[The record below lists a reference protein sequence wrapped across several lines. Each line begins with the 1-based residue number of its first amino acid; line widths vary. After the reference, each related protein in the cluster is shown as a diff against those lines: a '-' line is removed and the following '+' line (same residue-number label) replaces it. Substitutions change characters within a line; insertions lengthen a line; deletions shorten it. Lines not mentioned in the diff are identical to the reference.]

1 MADFMNDRSF
11 LLKLNQ
17 HKVREYLAAIMVL
30 DFETENPIAR
40 LEGKVVSGSMTVAA
54 NSAVRKTCSLT
65 IVFDEDTKN
74 ITDINNLIAI
84 DKKISLSLGLKNPF
98 YHLPQY
104 AQYGE
109 ELWFK
114 QGLFVITRASSS
126 ISVSSAQVS
135 IELQDKMAF
144 LNGTCGGTLP
154 ANTSFHDRIIYDK
167 DGNYTTEY
175 PLIKEIIFEAVN
187 HYGGEHPSRIVIEDV
202 PDVGRKV
209 VRWRGS
215 TPINF
220 QSEIDAKNSGRSFV
234 IAAPP
239 VTGFENT
246 YYQGDLVGYRETP
259 LTYPGELI
267 LKMGQT
273 VTNLLD
279 EIVSTLGNYEYFYD
293 AEGIFHFRQIKN
305 YQATGVTPLN
315 YDPTITVEVVDSQGN
330 ISQQTQDLDKSLQS
344 LYFPRYTDDAFIN
357 EFADQN
363 LVTQIGYNP
372 DYSKIKNDFICWGT
386 KQDDSNSEVMVRY
399 HLAIDV
405 RPKDIPKPVT
415 EEEIEVIRDNYSLC
429 HKTIRKVMN
438 KNDGTIS
445 RYAVENAYIPD
456 EVNETWGEV
465 AALSLDEA
473 FPDLDASYHF
483 NWREELYRQALLAYG
498 TSTEGS
504 YYDEELMAEWRNIF
518 DPSSTWDL
526 KGMDSFQR
534 SWEDHF
540 GEDNDETPWAGYTVD
555 VKIAPEKLRYWLDI
569 IDTSAGVG
577 VYGVNRIGRR
587 TIAQENTKINQV
599 FEGEIPDLVFIE
611 NTGQPQEMIENTQY
625 YISIGQ
631 AYSFVNPDQLQ
642 YFQEVNSFG
651 TCYESVRAMLYNNLI
666 YNATA
671 SLTTIPILYLDVNKV
686 VHLNFPELGVTG
698 DFVINNISMQFGNNP
713 TMSLSLNFIFI
724 ITKSSIC

>member
-144 LNGTCGGTLP
+144 LNGTCGGILP
-154 ANTSFHDRIIYDK
+154 ANTSFHDKIIYDK

-239 VTGFENT
+239 VAGFENT

-279 EIVSTLGNYEYFYD
+279 EIISTLGNYEYFYD

-305 YQATGVTPLN
+305 YQATGITPLN

-363 LVTQIGYNP
+363 LVTQVGYNP

-473 FPDLDASYHF
+473 FPNLDASYHF

-534 SWEDHF
+534 NWEDHF
-540 GEDNDETPWAGYTVD
+540 GEDNDEIPWAGYTVD

-651 TCYESVRAMLYNNLI
+651 TCYESVREMLYNNLI

-671 SLTTIPILYLDVNKV
+671 SLTTIPILYLDVNKI
-686 VHLNFPELGVTG
+686 VHLNFPKLGITG
-698 DFVINNISMQFGNNP
+698 DFVINNISMQFGSNP
-713 TMSLSLNFIFI
+713 TMSLSLNEAIVMV
-724 ITKSSIC
+724 

>member
-220 QSEIDAKNSGRSFV
+220 QSEIDARNSGRSFV

-239 VTGFENT
+239 VAGFENT

-445 RYAVENAYIPD
+445 RYAIENAYIPD

-587 TIAQENTKINQV
+587 SIAQENTKINQV

-651 TCYESVRAMLYNNLI
+651 TCYESVREMLYNNLI

-686 VHLNFPELGVTG
+686 IHLNFPELGITG

-713 TMSLSLNFIFI
+713 TMSLSLNEAIVMV
-724 ITKSSIC
+724 

>member
-65 IVFDEDTKN
+65 IVFNEDTKN

-293 AEGIFHFRQIKN
+293 ADGIFHFRQIKN

-713 TMSLSLNFIFI
+713 TMSLSLNEAIVMV
-724 ITKSSIC
+724 

>member
-239 VTGFENT
+239 VAGFENT

-330 ISQQTQDLDKSLQS
+330 ISQQTRDLDKSLQS

-363 LVTQIGYNP
+363 LVTQVGYNP

-445 RYAVENAYIPD
+445 RYVVENAYIPD

-713 TMSLSLNFIFI
+713 TMSLSLNEAIVMV
-724 ITKSSIC
+724 

>member
-293 AEGIFHFRQIKN
+293 ADGIFHFRQIKN

-429 HKTIRKVMN
+429 HKTIRKVMS

-713 TMSLSLNFIFI
+713 TMSLSLNEAIVMV
-724 ITKSSIC
+724 

>member
-154 ANTSFHDRIIYDK
+154 ANTSFHDKIIYDK

-239 VTGFENT
+239 VAGFENT

-363 LVTQIGYNP
+363 LVSQIGYNP

-534 SWEDHF
+534 NWEDHF

-651 TCYESVRAMLYNNLI
+651 TCYESVREMLYNNLI

-671 SLTTIPILYLDVNKV
+671 SLTAIPILYLDVNKV
-686 VHLNFPELGVTG
+686 VHLNFPELGITG

-713 TMSLSLNFIFI
+713 TMSLSLNEAIVMV
-724 ITKSSIC
+724 

>member
-154 ANTSFHDRIIYDK
+154 ANTSFHDKIIYDK

-239 VTGFENT
+239 VAGFENT

-363 LVTQIGYNP
+363 LVTQVGYNP

-473 FPDLDASYHF
+473 FPNLDASYHF

-534 SWEDHF
+534 NWEDHF
-540 GEDNDETPWAGYTVD
+540 GEDNDEIPWAGYTVD

-577 VYGVNRIGRR
+577 IYGVNRIGRR

-651 TCYESVRAMLYNNLI
+651 TCYESVREMLYNNLI
-666 YNATA
+666 YHATA
-671 SLTTIPILYLDVNKV
+671 SLTTIPILYLDVNKI
-686 VHLNFPELGVTG
+686 VHLNFPKLGITG
-698 DFVINNISMQFGNNP
+698 DFVINNISMQFGNSP
-713 TMSLSLNFIFI
+713 TMSLSLNEAIVMV
-724 ITKSSIC
+724 

>member
-11 LLKLNQ
+11 LLRLNQ

-154 ANTSFHDRIIYDK
+154 ANTSFHDKIIYDK

-239 VTGFENT
+239 VAGFENT

-363 LVTQIGYNP
+363 LVSQIGYNP

-415 EEEIEVIRDNYSLC
+415 EEEIEAIRDNYSLC

-445 RYAVENAYIPD
+445 RYVVENAYIPD

-534 SWEDHF
+534 NWEDHF

-651 TCYESVRAMLYNNLI
+651 TCYESVREMLYNNLI

-671 SLTTIPILYLDVNKV
+671 SLTAIPILYLDVNKV
-686 VHLNFPELGVTG
+686 VHLNFPELGIIG

-713 TMSLSLNFIFI
+713 TMSLSLNEAIVMV
-724 ITKSSIC
+724 

>member
-483 NWREELYRQALLAYG
+483 NWREELYRRALLAYG

-713 TMSLSLNFIFI
+713 TMSLSLNEAIVMV
-724 ITKSSIC
+724 

>member
-220 QSEIDAKNSGRSFV
+220 QSEINARNSGRSFV

-239 VTGFENT
+239 VAGFENT
-246 YYQGDLVGYRETP
+246 YYQGDLVGYKETP

-293 AEGIFHFRQIKN
+293 AEGIFHFRQVKN

-456 EVNETWGEV
+456 EVNETWGEI

-540 GEDNDETPWAGYTVD
+540 GEDNDEIPWAGYTVD

-577 VYGVNRIGRR
+577 IYGVNRIGRR

-651 TCYESVRAMLYNNLI
+651 TCYESVREMLYNNLI

-713 TMSLSLNFIFI
+713 TMSLSLNEAIVMV
-724 ITKSSIC
+724 

>member
-154 ANTSFHDRIIYDK
+154 ANTSFHDKIIYDK

-239 VTGFENT
+239 VAGFENT

-363 LVTQIGYNP
+363 LVSQIGYNP

-534 SWEDHF
+534 NWEDHF

-651 TCYESVRAMLYNNLI
+651 TCYESVREMLYNNLI

-671 SLTTIPILYLDVNKV
+671 SLTAIPILYLDVNKV
-686 VHLNFPELGVTG
+686 VHLNFPELGITG

-713 TMSLSLNFIFI
+713 TMSLSLNEAIVI
-724 ITKSSIC
+724 V

>member
-154 ANTSFHDRIIYDK
+154 ANTSFHDKIIYDK

-239 VTGFENT
+239 VAGFENT

-330 ISQQTQDLDKSLQS
+330 ISQQTRDLDKSLQS

-445 RYAVENAYIPD
+445 RYVVENAYIPD

-577 VYGVNRIGRR
+577 IYGVNRIGRR

-713 TMSLSLNFIFI
+713 TMSLSLNEAIVMV
-724 ITKSSIC
+724 

>member
-65 IVFDEDTKN
+65 IVFNEDTKN

-686 VHLNFPELGVTG
+686 VHLNFPELGITG

-713 TMSLSLNFIFI
+713 TMSLSLNEAIVMV
-724 ITKSSIC
+724 

>member
-1 MADFMNDRSF
+1 MASFLNDRSF

-54 NSAVRKTCSLT
+54 NSSVRKTCSLT
-65 IVFDEDTKN
+65 IVFDDDTKN

-84 DKKISLSLGLKNPF
+84 DKKVSISLGLKNPF
-98 YHLPQY
+98 YHTEQY

-114 QGLFVITRASSS
+114 QGTFAITKASSS
-126 ISVSSAQVS
+126 ISTGSAQVS
-135 IELQDKMAF
+135 LELQDKMAF
-144 LNGTCGGTLP
+144 LNGTCGGVLP
-154 ANTSFHDRIIYDK
+154 ANTSFHDKIIYDK

-175 PLIKEIIFEAVN
+175 PLIKEIIYEAVH
-187 HYGGEHPSRIVIEDV
+187 HYGGEHPSRIIIEDV

-209 VRWRGS
+209 VRWKGT

-234 IAAPP
+234 IDSPP
-239 VTGFENT
+239 IAGFSNT
-246 YYQGDLVGYRETP
+246 YYKGDLVGYMETP

-267 LKMGQT
+267 LKMGQN

-293 AEGIFHFRQIKN
+293 ADGIFHFRQKKN
-305 YQATGVTPLN
+305 YLTTGATPLN
-315 YDPTITVEVVDSQGN
+315 YDPTITVETVDSAGN
-330 ISQQTQDLDKSLQS
+330 ISQQTSNLDKDLQN
-344 LYFPRYTDDAFIN
+344 LYFPRYTEDEFIN
-357 EFADQN
+357 EFADKT
-363 LVTQIGYNP
+363 LVSTVGYNP

-386 KQDDSNSEVMVRY
+386 RQNDSNTEVMVRY

-405 RPKDIPKPVT
+405 RPKDIPIPT
-415 EEEIEVIRDNYSLC
+415 TDEERELIGDNYSLC
-429 HKTIRKVMN
+429 HKTIRKILN
-438 KNDGTIS
+438 KDDGTIS
-445 RYAVENAYIPD
+445 RYVVENTYIID
-456 EVNETWGEV
+456 NVNEVAGEIV
-465 AALSLDEA
+465 APSLDEA

-504 YYDEELMAEWRNIF
+504 YYDEELMAEWRNIY
-518 DPSSTWDL
+518 DPGSTWERD
-526 KGMDSFQR
+526 GIDSFQR
-534 SWEDHF
+534 GWEDHF
-540 GEDNDETPWAGYTVD
+540 GEDNDETPWAGYIVD

-569 IDTSAGVG
+569 IDTSAAVG

-587 TIAQENTKINQV
+587 TVAQENSKINEV
-599 FEGEIPDLVFIE
+599 FQGEIPDIVFIE
-611 NTGQPQEMIENTQY
+611 NTGDPQQMIENTSY

-631 AYSFVNPDQLQ
+631 AYSFINSDQLQ
-642 YFQEVNSFG
+642 YFQQVNSFG
-651 TCYESVRAMLYNNLI
+651 TCYEAVREMLYNNLI

-671 SLTTIPILYLDVNKV
+671 SLSCIPILYLDVNKV
-686 VHLNFPELGVTG
+686 VHLNFPELGITG
-698 DFVINNISMQFGNNP
+698 DFVINNISMQFNQNP
-713 TMSLSLNFIFI
+713 TMSLSLNEAIVI
-724 ITKSSIC
+724 V

>member
-239 VTGFENT
+239 VAGFENT

-363 LVTQIGYNP
+363 LVSQIGYNP

-534 SWEDHF
+534 NWEDHF

-651 TCYESVRAMLYNNLI
+651 TCYESVREMLYNNLI

-671 SLTTIPILYLDVNKV
+671 SLTAIPILYLDVNKV
-686 VHLNFPELGVTG
+686 VHLNFPELGITG

-713 TMSLSLNFIFI
+713 TMSLSLNEAIVMV
-724 ITKSSIC
+724 

>member
-293 AEGIFHFRQIKN
+293 ADGIFHFRQIKN

-713 TMSLSLNFIFI
+713 TMSLSLNEAIVMV
-724 ITKSSIC
+724 

>member
-686 VHLNFPELGVTG
+686 IHLNFPELGVTG

-713 TMSLSLNFIFI
+713 TMSLSLNEAIVMV
-724 ITKSSIC
+724 

>member
-239 VTGFENT
+239 VAGFENT

-330 ISQQTQDLDKSLQS
+330 ISQQTRDLDKSLQS

-473 FPDLDASYHF
+473 FPDLDTSYHF

-686 VHLNFPELGVTG
+686 VHLNFPELGITG

-713 TMSLSLNFIFI
+713 TMSLSLNEAIVMV
-724 ITKSSIC
+724 

>member
-17 HKVREYLAAIMVL
+17 HKVREYLAAIMIL

-713 TMSLSLNFIFI
+713 TMSLSLNEAIVMV
-724 ITKSSIC
+724 

>member
-246 YYQGDLVGYRETP
+246 YYQGDLVGYREMP

-315 YDPTITVEVVDSQGN
+315 YDPTIIVEVVDSQGN

-713 TMSLSLNFIFI
+713 TMSLSLNEAIVMV
-724 ITKSSIC
+724 

>member
-175 PLIKEIIFEAVN
+175 PLIKEIIFEAIN

-239 VTGFENT
+239 VAGFENT

-363 LVTQIGYNP
+363 LVSQIGYNP

-534 SWEDHF
+534 NWEDHF

-651 TCYESVRAMLYNNLI
+651 TCYESVREMLYNNLI

-671 SLTTIPILYLDVNKV
+671 SLTAIPILYLDVNKV
-686 VHLNFPELGVTG
+686 VHLNFPELGITG

-713 TMSLSLNFIFI
+713 TMSLSLNEAIVMV
-724 ITKSSIC
+724 

>member
-220 QSEIDAKNSGRSFV
+220 QSEINARNSGRSFV

-239 VTGFENT
+239 VAGFENT
-246 YYQGDLVGYRETP
+246 YYQGDLVGYKETP

-293 AEGIFHFRQIKN
+293 AEGIFHFRQVKN

-456 EVNETWGEV
+456 EVNETWGEI

-540 GEDNDETPWAGYTVD
+540 GEDNDEIPWAGYTVD

-577 VYGVNRIGRR
+577 IYGVNRIGRR

-651 TCYESVRAMLYNNLI
+651 TCYESVREMLYNNLI

-671 SLTTIPILYLDVNKV
+671 SLTAIPILYLDVNKV
-686 VHLNFPELGVTG
+686 VHLNFPELGITG

-713 TMSLSLNFIFI
+713 TMSLSLNEAIVMV
-724 ITKSSIC
+724 

>member
-1 MADFMNDRSF
+1 MTDFMNDRSF

-220 QSEIDAKNSGRSFV
+220 QSEINARNSGRSFV

-239 VTGFENT
+239 VAGFENT
-246 YYQGDLVGYRETP
+246 YYQGDLVGYKETP

-293 AEGIFHFRQIKN
+293 AEGIFHFRQVKN

-456 EVNETWGEV
+456 EVNETWGEI

-540 GEDNDETPWAGYTVD
+540 GEDNDEIPWAGYTVD

-577 VYGVNRIGRR
+577 IYGVNRIGRR

-651 TCYESVRAMLYNNLI
+651 TCYESVREMLYNNLI

-671 SLTTIPILYLDVNKV
+671 SLTAIPILYLDVNKV
-686 VHLNFPELGVTG
+686 VHLNFPELGITG

-713 TMSLSLNFIFI
+713 TMSLSLNEAIVMV
-724 ITKSSIC
+724 

>member
-65 IVFDEDTKN
+65 IVFDENTKN

-239 VTGFENT
+239 ITGFENT

-456 EVNETWGEV
+456 EVNETWGEI

-713 TMSLSLNFIFI
+713 TMSLSLNEAIVMV
-724 ITKSSIC
+724 

>member
-577 VYGVNRIGRR
+577 IYGVNRIGRR

-686 VHLNFPELGVTG
+686 VHLNFPELGITG

-713 TMSLSLNFIFI
+713 TMSLSLNEAIVMV
-724 ITKSSIC
+724 

>member
-65 IVFDEDTKN
+65 IVFNEDTKN

-315 YDPTITVEVVDSQGN
+315 YDPTITIEVVDSQGN

-713 TMSLSLNFIFI
+713 TMSLSLNEAIVMV
-724 ITKSSIC
+724 

>member
-154 ANTSFHDRIIYDK
+154 ANTSFHDKIIYDK

-239 VTGFENT
+239 VAGFENT

-305 YQATGVTPLN
+305 YQATGITPLN

-363 LVTQIGYNP
+363 LVTQVGYNP
-372 DYSKIKNDFICWGT
+372 DYSKIKNDFIYWGT

-473 FPDLDASYHF
+473 FPNLDASYHF

-671 SLTTIPILYLDVNKV
+671 SLTTIPILYLDINKV

-713 TMSLSLNFIFI
+713 TMSLSLNEAIVMV
-724 ITKSSIC
+724 

>member
-98 YHLPQY
+98 YHLSQY

-473 FPDLDASYHF
+473 FPDLGASYHF

-504 YYDEELMAEWRNIF
+504 YYDEELIAEWRNIF

-713 TMSLSLNFIFI
+713 TMSLSLNEAIVMV
-724 ITKSSIC
+724 

>member
-239 VTGFENT
+239 VAGFENT

-330 ISQQTQDLDKSLQS
+330 ISQQTRDLDKSLQS

-445 RYAVENAYIPD
+445 RYVVENAYIPD

-473 FPDLDASYHF
+473 FPNLDASYHF

-577 VYGVNRIGRR
+577 IYGVNRIGRR

-713 TMSLSLNFIFI
+713 TMSLSLNEAIVMV
-724 ITKSSIC
+724 

>member
-17 HKVREYLAAIMVL
+17 HKVREYLAAIIVL

-40 LEGKVVSGSMTVAA
+40 LEGKIVSGSMTVAA

-246 YYQGDLVGYRETP
+246 YYQGDLVGYRETS

-315 YDPTITVEVVDSQGN
+315 YDPTVTVEVVDSQGN

-456 EVNETWGEV
+456 EVNETWGEI

-577 VYGVNRIGRR
+577 IYGVNRIGRR

-651 TCYESVRAMLYNNLI
+651 TCYESVREMLYNNLI

-686 VHLNFPELGVTG
+686 VHLNFPELGITG

-713 TMSLSLNFIFI
+713 TMSLSLNEAIVMV
-724 ITKSSIC
+724 

>member
-1 MADFMNDRSF
+1 MADFINDRSF

-330 ISQQTQDLDKSLQS
+330 ISQQTRDLDKSLQS

-445 RYAVENAYIPD
+445 RYVVENAYIPD

-577 VYGVNRIGRR
+577 IYGVNRIGRR

-713 TMSLSLNFIFI
+713 TMSLSLNEAVVIV
-724 ITKSSIC
+724 

>member
-473 FPDLDASYHF
+473 FPDLGASYHF

-504 YYDEELMAEWRNIF
+504 YYDEELIAEWRNIF

-713 TMSLSLNFIFI
+713 TMSLSLNEAIVMV
-724 ITKSSIC
+724 

>member
-713 TMSLSLNFIFI
+713 TMSLSLNEAIVMV
-724 ITKSSIC
+724 

>member
-483 NWREELYRQALLAYG
+483 NWREELYRRALLAYG

-651 TCYESVRAMLYNNLI
+651 TCYESVRTMLYNNLI

-713 TMSLSLNFIFI
+713 TMSLSLNEAIVMV
-724 ITKSSIC
+724 

>member
-239 VTGFENT
+239 VAGFENT

-330 ISQQTQDLDKSLQS
+330 ISQQTRDLDKSLQS

-445 RYAVENAYIPD
+445 RYVVENAYIPD

-686 VHLNFPELGVTG
+686 VHLNFPELGITG

-713 TMSLSLNFIFI
+713 TMSLSLNEAIVMV
-724 ITKSSIC
+724 

>member
-40 LEGKVVSGSMTVAA
+40 FEGKVVSGSMTVAA

-239 VTGFENT
+239 VAGFENT

-330 ISQQTQDLDKSLQS
+330 ISQQTRDLDKSLQS

-386 KQDDSNSEVMVRY
+386 KQDDSNNEVMVRY

-713 TMSLSLNFIFI
+713 IMSLSLNEAIVMV
-724 ITKSSIC
+724 

>member
-445 RYAVENAYIPD
+445 RYVVENAYIPD

-713 TMSLSLNFIFI
+713 TMSLSLNEAIVMV
-724 ITKSSIC
+724 